1 MRSKYKETYDSFW
14 KDIVEKPNG
23 ELDINKVKKELADYK
38 TMLEEVPAVYE
49 EIAGLSK
56 PLTRS
61 DVIITALYDRFI
73 HKEDAIS
80 DLEQMAEDGKV
91 SLEQIREYFG

>member
-1 MRSKYKETYDSFW
+1 MKSSYEETYDSFW
-14 KDIVEKPNG
+14 KGIVEEPIG
-23 ELDINKVKKELADYK
+23 ELDLDKVKRELADYK
-38 TMLEEVPAVYE
+38 IMLEEVPVVYE

-61 DVIITALYDRFI
+61 DVIIAALYDRFI

-91 SLEQIREYFG
+91 SIEQIKEYFG